1 MCNITHKF
9 RKEGHPVFR
18 FVEFGKKALTG
29 CDLWGKINGYAIRRY
44 IYALSAVLG
53 GKGRRRQAVKKVIRD
68 GSATHAF
75 IAADAERRITA
86 PIYELCEAHN
96 VPVTEV
102 STMKELGSAVGI
114 AVGAAVVTVID

>member
-1 MCNITHKF
+1 M
-9 RKEGHPVFR
+9 
-18 FVEFGKKALTG
+18 LSQ
-29 CDLWGKINGYAIRRY
+29 
-44 IYALSAVLG
+44 LSAAKVVG
-53 GKGRRRQAVKKVIRD
+53 VKQSKKVIRD

>member
-1 MCNITHKF
+1 M
-9 RKEGHPVFR
+9 
-18 FVEFGKKALTG
+18 
-29 CDLWGKINGYAIRRY
+29 
-44 IYALSAVLG
+44 LSELSSAAKVVG
-53 GKGRRRQAVKKVIRD
+53 VKQSKKVIRD
-68 GSATHAF
+68 GGAKQVF

>member
-1 MCNITHKF
+1 M
-9 RKEGHPVFR
+9 
-18 FVEFGKKALTG
+18 
-29 CDLWGKINGYAIRRY
+29 
-44 IYALSAVLG
+44 LSQLSSAAKVVG
-53 GKGRRRQAVKKVIRD
+53 VKQSKKVIRD
-68 GSATHAF
+68 GSAAHAF